1 MKKTQKTLVTNPI
14 LSNEFCAR
22 GQVDLIDMRTNPDG
36 EYNWI
41 LNYQDH
47 FTKWLVLRPLKRRCA
62 EEVSNVLTSIFYM
75 LGAPNIL
82 QSDNGKEF
90 DNNLLLFTLNQLCP
104 STKIIHGKP
113 RYPQSQGSVESAN
126 KRIENILSSLLDK
139 SQQSNWVSE
148 LERVAYM
155 KNTTIHSGC
164 KKSPYKILYNRDPP
178 KGLRDLNIPEELHH
192 TINRTEDLKAFNPDF
207 DIECDDQFEF
217 NLKTDTIM
225 KNQESIETE

>member
-1 MKKTQKTLVTNPI
+1 M
-14 LSNEFCAR
+14 
-22 GQVDLIDMRTNPDG
+22 
-36 EYNWI
+36 
-41 LNYQDH
+41 
-47 FTKWLVLRPLKRRCA
+47 
-62 EEVSNVLTSIFYM
+62 
-75 LGAPNIL
+75 
-82 QSDNGKEF
+82 
-90 DNNLLLFTLNQLCP
+90 LFTLNQLCP

-148 LERVAYM
+148 LERGAYM

-217 NLKTDTIM
+217 NLKTDTII
-225 KNQESIETE
+225 KNQESIETELNFTSTSDEYDIEMKFDADSLGAWFIHFPRLHFVKYVTFQLGKKDWFVMDASQLDTSIALINYRP

>member
-1 MKKTQKTLVTNPI
+1 M
-14 LSNEFCAR
+14 
-22 GQVDLIDMRTNPDG
+22 
-36 EYNWI
+36 
-41 LNYQDH
+41 
-47 FTKWLVLRPLKRRCA
+47 
-62 EEVSNVLTSIFYM
+62 
-75 LGAPNIL
+75 
-82 QSDNGKEF
+82 
-90 DNNLLLFTLNQLCP
+90 LFTLNQLCP
-104 STKIIHGKP
+104 STKINHGKP

-126 KRIENILSSLLDK
+126 KRIENILSSLFDK
-139 SQQSNWVSE
+139 SQQSNLVSE

-164 KKSPYKILYNRDPP
+164 KKSPYKTLYNRDPP

-225 KNQESIETE
+225 KNQESIETELNFSSTSDEYDIEMKFDADSLGASVYTLPEVAFCQICNLSIGEERLVCDG

>member
-1 MKKTQKTLVTNPI
+1 MKKSQKTLVTNPI
-14 LSNEFCAR
+14 LPNEFGAR

-47 FTKWLVLRPLKRRCA
+47 FTKWLVLRPLKRKCA

-75 LGAPNIL
+75 MGAPNIL

-113 RYPQSQGSVESAN
+113 RYPQSQGSIESAN
-126 KRIENILSSLLDK
+126 KRIENILSCLLDK
-139 SQQSNWVSE
+139 FQQSNWVSE

-155 KNTTIHSGC
+155 KAPLYIAVARKALTKSSITGIGVGNGPSDHSGR
-164 KKSPYKILYNRDPP
+164 YIH
-178 KGLRDLNIPEELHH
+178 G
-192 TINRTEDLKAFNPDF
+192 INK
-207 DIECDDQFEF
+207 
-217 NLKTDTIM
+217 
-225 KNQESIETE
+225 